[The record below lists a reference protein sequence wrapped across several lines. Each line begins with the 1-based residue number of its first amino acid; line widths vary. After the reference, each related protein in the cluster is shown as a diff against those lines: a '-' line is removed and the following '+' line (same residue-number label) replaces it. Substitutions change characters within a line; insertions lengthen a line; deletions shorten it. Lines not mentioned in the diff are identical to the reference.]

1 MRPLR
6 RLLRFRCL
14 SCSEFLEI
22 ITALIARLHV
32 NADGVVGCS
41 FDAEIAQ
48 CQAGDAHFWGGD
60 FGLDGRHSIVSLE
73 QGAAANR

>member
-1 MRPLR
+1 MRPALR
-6 RLLRFRCL
+6 PA
-14 SCSEFLEI
+14 
-22 ITALIARLHV
+22 TAA
-32 NADGVVGCS
+32 GVVGCS

-48 CQAGDAHFWGGD
+48 CQVGDAHSWGGD